1 MSFINIDTDNLSDTD
16 ENEEEYEVEAIVDW
30 KLSREGDQFSRIYK
44 VIFTL
49 ISLYIF
55 PLYISSLYFSVFIE
69 FF

>member
-30 KLSREGDQFSRIYK
+30 KLSREGDQFSRFYK
-44 VIFTL
+44 VIFAL
-49 ISLYIF
+49 ISYNF
-55 PLYISSLYFSVFIE
+55 FFYFSVFIV